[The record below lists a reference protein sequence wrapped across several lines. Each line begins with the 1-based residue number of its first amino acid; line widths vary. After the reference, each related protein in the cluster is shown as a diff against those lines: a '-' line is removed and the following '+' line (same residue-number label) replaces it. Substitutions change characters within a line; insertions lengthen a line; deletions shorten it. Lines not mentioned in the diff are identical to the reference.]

1 MYDQMYAS
9 DMPSTLGQAVRS
21 RLSVR
26 PMLLWAVSLAFVV
39 AVTEDLV
46 VVLAIAAGFAGSEVL
61 DGLVDVPGIDERWAK
76 AALGLVMTVAG
87 GVWLWVELSGATTVE
102 TVFPA
107 LALATGLWLTL
118 DARADF
124 VQGRRV
130 TELDAVEEMDTGEAM
145 LAMQHI
151 RLVATELQTGPKT
164 VSELA
169 TACDLTESRVR
180 TAIDLASEDGTVYPV
195 ETDADDPRYALD
207 ERKVGFSGVG
217 RLLGGGLRAI
227 VARLARPLFEQG

>member
-1 MYDQMYAS
+1 MS
-9 DMPSTLGQAVRS
+9 SPLVQAVRS

-26 PMLLWAVSLAFVV
+26 PILLWAVSLAFVV

-46 VVLAIAAGFAGSEVL
+46 VVLAIAAGFAGSEAL
-61 DGLVDVPGIDERWAK
+61 DVLVDVPGIDERWAK
-76 AALGLVMTVAG
+76 AALGLVVTVAG
-87 GVWLWVELSGATTVE
+87 GVWLWVELSGATSVE

-130 TELDAVEEMDTGEAM
+130 TEPDTDEMEAGEAM

-151 RLVATELQTGPKT
+151 RLVATEIQTGPKT

-207 ERKVGFSGVG
+207 EQKIGATGVG
-217 RLLGGGLRAI
+217 QLLGGGLWTL
-227 VARLARPLFEQG
+227 VSRLARPLVDQF